1 MEKKQQTFTIGIEE
15 EYLLVDPATRQL
27 TSDTGVQEAV
37 IREVLKEVDETV
49 GFATPEF
56 LKAQVEVGTAVCHSI
71 AEARSKLVHLRAAVA
86 RSARAHGLAPIAAS
100 THPTANWQQLQH
112 TDKER
117 YNVLAKD
124 MKAVAQRLVICGM
137 HVHVGFDEDDTRI
150 DLLNQIS
157 YFLPHLLVLTTSSPF
172 WRGHNTGLK
181 CYRLAVFDELP
192 RTGLPEHFES
202 WSDYQRHLDVLIR
215 AGVIEDGSK
224 MWWDVRPHCKFPT
237 LEMRIADI
245 CTRLDDGIAVASLY
259 ACILSMLQRLRRSNQ
274 RWRQYSNMLI
284 NENRWRAQRYGFSN
298 GLIDFGKGEIAN
310 YAGLLDEL
318 IELTSED
325 QDRLNC
331 RAEVASAREILV
343 RGSSA
348 DNQVR
353 VYHEALDSGEDQA
366 AALDAVVDWLIE
378 ETVHDIPV

>member
-1 MEKKQQTFTIGIEE
+1 MAKKISSLTIGIEE
-15 EYLLVDPATRQL
+15 EYLLVDPETRQL

-37 IREVLKEVDETV
+37 INDVLKEVDETI

-56 LKAQVEVGTAVCHSI
+56 LKAQVEVGTAVCRSI
-71 AEARSKLVHLRAAVA
+71 GEAREKLVHMRGAVA
-86 RSARAHGLAPIAAS
+86 RSARRHGLAPIAAS

-117 YNVLAKD
+117 YNMLAND
-124 MKAVAQRLVICGM
+124 LKAVAQRLVICGM
-137 HVHVGFDEDDTRI
+137 HVHVGFDDDDTRI
-150 DLLNQIS
+150 DLLNQVS

-192 RTGLPEHFES
+192 RTGLPERFES
-202 WSDYQRHLDVLIR
+202 WSEYQRHLNMLIK

-224 MWWDVRPHCKFPT
+224 MWWDIRPHCKFPT

-245 CTRLDDGIAVASLY
+245 CTRLEDGITVAALY
-259 ACILSMLQRLRRSNQ
+259 ACLLSMLQRLRRSNQ
-274 RWRQYSNMLI
+274 RWRMYSDMLI
-284 NENRWRAQRYGFSN
+284 NENRWRAQRYGFSQ
-298 GLIDFGKGEIAN
+298 GLIDFGKAQIID
-310 YAGLLDEL
+310 YADLLEEL
-318 IELTSED
+318 IELTAED
-325 QDRLNC
+325 QEILGCVR
-331 RAEVASAREILV
+331 EVAQAREILH

-353 VYHEALDSGEDQA
+353 VYNEALA
-366 AALDAVVDWLIE
+366 ANKTEQQALDDVVDWLID